1 MDAMRNKHWFRGSA
15 LVMVAVAALTVR
27 AATAGDAAAAPEPA
41 PKQLATGLTPVSQLL
56 QLMDTDK
63 NGKVSKEEFMRFME
77 AEFDYADKNKD
88 NELDPK
94 ELKAFVQRMG
104 HPRVNGPGR

>member
-1 MDAMRNKHWFRGSA
+1 MMRMRKQWIAGGA
-15 LVMVAVAALTVR
+15 LTMLAAAALTGSIAV
-27 AATAGDAAAAPEPA
+27 ASDAPVGPEPA
-41 PKQLATGLTPVSQLL
+41 QKQLATGLTLTSQLL
-56 QLMDTDK
+56 LLMDTDK
-63 NGKVSKEEFMRFME
+63 SGKVSKEEFMRFME

-94 ELKAFVQRMG
+94 ELKAFVQNMN